1 MSTRPILFSGAMVR
15 AILEG
20 RKTQTRRLA
29 KYIPAL
35 GRPEDWCHKFD
46 CGFDPIA
53 GNVDYWCP
61 YGQIGDRLWV
71 RETWAIGDRDNDV
84 LYAADQ
90 SWNVNGVAVPPPV
103 NKGTVHAGNWRPSIH
118 MPRWASRITL
128 EITDARVARLQMI
141 TEEGAIA
148 EGCDRK
154 VQYVNGTEFV
164 GEPCCKHDYANLW
177 NGLYAASGY
186 GWTVNPW
193 VWVVGF
199 KQVKGGG
206 K

>member
-1 MSTRPILFSGAMVR
+1 MKERPILFSGAMVR

-35 GRPEDWCHKFD
+35 GRPEDWCHKFG

-84 LYAADQ
+84 LYAADP
-90 SWNVNGVAVPPPV
+90 SWNVDGVAVPPPV

-118 MPRWASRITL
+118 MPRWASRIAL
-128 EITDARVARLQMI
+128 EVTGVRVERLNMI
-141 TEEGAIA
+141 TAGDAEA
-148 EGCDRK
+148 EGVDASTCGNIEEYQR
-154 VQYVNGTEFV
+154 
-164 GEPCCKHDYANLW
+164 LW
-177 NGLYAASGY
+177 DSINTKRGY
-186 GWTVNPW
+186 EWAKNPW
-193 VWVVGF
+193 VWVVEF
-199 KQVKGGG
+199 RKGGAV
-206 K
+206 